1 LPTDLATRSFSERSQ
16 NLTSQLEYAMGRGDP
31 PMSLEAL
38 VPYYNGAYF
47 ATVALKGR
55 LGKLYPGSDGR
66 AALQEVSQYQ
76 KMVAQFRDAI
86 HLTIELKGQR
96 SVS

>member
-1 LPTDLATRSFSERSQ
+1 MA
-16 NLTSQLEYAMGRGDP
+16 RGDP

-55 LGKLYPGSDGR
+55 LAKLGPEGR
-66 AALQEVSQYQ
+66 SAVQEVSQYQ
-76 KMVAQFRDAI
+76 KMVTEFRDAI
-86 HLTIELKGQR
+86 HKTVELKRQG
-96 SVS
+96 